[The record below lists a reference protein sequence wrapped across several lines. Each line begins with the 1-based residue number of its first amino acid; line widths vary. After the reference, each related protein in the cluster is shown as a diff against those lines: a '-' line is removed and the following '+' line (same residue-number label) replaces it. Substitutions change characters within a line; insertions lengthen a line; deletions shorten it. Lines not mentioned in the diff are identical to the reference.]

1 MIVHPVNKIV
11 QTWKMRHKTKAGEVL
26 SSWPAIPDSH
36 AGVLPAVEL
45 ALHLRFLVHEEFDP
59 RENVITKGLYCLMK

>member
-1 MIVHPVNKIV
+1 M
-11 QTWKMRHKTKAGEVL
+11 AGD
-26 SSWPAIPDSH
+26 PDSH